1 MLRELTPEFY
11 KKYELLPHRTNNLQ
25 ASHAALTGNRALAA
39 SLIAPKVKHENFGY
53 NKLHLD
59 VLQLDKLTEKYA
71 TQSITKKAIS
81 DVNTT
86 PLHLASINPNIAVI
100 QKLLD

>member
-1 MLRELTPEFY
+1 M
-11 KKYELLPHRTNNLQ
+11 
-25 ASHAALTGNRALAA
+25 AA

-59 VLQLDKLTEKYA
+59 VLQLDELTEKYA

-81 DVNTT
+81 DINMT
-86 PLHLASINPNIAVI
+86 PLHLASINPSVAV
-100 QKLLD
+100 L

>member
-1 MLRELTPEFY
+1 M
-11 KKYELLPHRTNNLQ
+11 
-25 ASHAALTGNRALAA
+25 AA

-81 DVNTT
+81 DMNMT
-86 PLHLASINPNIAVI
+86 PLHLAAINPSVAV
-100 QKLLD
+100 L